1 MKKIMKQML
10 PVMAIIG
17 VTFIMSLFLY
27 HEVMKLE
34 KENCW
39 QLLEDSAKSVTK
51 EMQSDF
57 QNDVSTL
64 HLAADLLM
72 QKQDSNETNLDN
84 IMERFCEDTLF
95 SRIEVIYPD
104 SGIISSKEFTEIA
117 EKGEVMSPR
126 MEDPETGKKIVTY
139 YVPIEEDGAVMA
151 ILAGVIET
159 DTLTAKFQPSIYN
172 GNAVCCVIDSRDGDF
187 VMDQWHEDLENAY
200 SMPARKKLK
209 GYENVDLKEETKEQK
224 TGVIAFTSQTTGK
237 NLYMY
242 YMPLQFFDWELEVFV
257 PEDVAFERLI
267 YLRSVL
273 FLAGAVEM
281 LLLSVYFFWNLRGV
295 NKLTE
300 SKKETEEQ
308 LHISNTLIQC
318 VTALSSEKDIN
329 IAIQDLLQIITEYFQ
344 ADRTYIFFYDETRK
358 IFKNTYEYAKEG
370 VVPQKDTMP
379 EIPASVLSKG
389 IREFEISQVYYI
401 PDIEKEKGCES
412 YEILKGRGIQ
422 RLLAVPLRNDGYM
435 TGFVS
440 VDNPRASYD
449 DATLLSSIQ
458 FFILNSLSRKEQK
471 EQLQFMSYWDSLTT
485 LYNRNKYMQMV
496 TANKQ
501 KTLQNIGVAYM
512 DLNGLKEINDKY
524 GHEAG
529 DTLIRT
535 AAQII
540 RKIYPDCAYRIGGD
554 EFVVLVTDIESTVF
568 EEKIISLQEEMK
580 QQNVSISIGKRWEES
595 CDDLEGLLKEA
606 DQLMYLAKQ
615 KHYHTKRQMQG

>member
-17 VTFIMSLFLY
+17 VTFVMSLFLY

-57 QNDVSTL
+57 QKDVSTL
-64 HLAADLLM
+64 HLAADLLVR
-72 QKQDSNETNLDN
+72 KPDSDESNLDDV
-84 IMERFCEDTLF
+84 MGRFCEDTLF
-95 SRIEVIYPD
+95 SRIDVIYPD
-104 SGIISSKEFTEIA
+104 SEMISPEEFTAIAKNGEI
-117 EKGEVMSPR
+117 MSPR
-126 MEDPETGKKIVTY
+126 EEDPKTGKTIVTY
-139 YVPIEEDGAVMA
+139 YVPIEENGIVPA

-159 DTLTAKFQPSIYN
+159 DTLKEKFQPSIYN
-172 GNAVCCVIDSRDGDF
+172 GNAVCCVIDSRDGNF
-187 VMDQWHEDLENAY
+187 VMDQWHEELGNAY
-200 SMPARKKLK
+200 STPDRKKLK
-209 GYENVDLKEETKEQK
+209 GYEDVDLKKETKEEK
-224 TGVIAFTSQTTGK
+224 TGIIAFVSQTTGK

-242 YMPLQFFDWELEVFV
+242 YMPLQFFNWELEVFV
-257 PEDVAFERLI
+257 PGDVVFERLI
-267 YLRSVL
+267 YLRSLL
-273 FLAGAVEM
+273 FLAGAVEI
-281 LLLSVYFFWNLRGV
+281 LLLSIYFFWNLRGV

-318 VTALSSEKDIN
+318 VTVLSSEKDIN
-329 IAIQDLLQIITEYFQ
+329 IAIQDLLRIVTEYFQ

-358 IFKNTYEYAKEG
+358 IFKNTYEYAKDG

-379 EIPASVLSKG
+379 EIPVEVLSDG
-389 IREFEISQVYYI
+389 IREFETSQVYYI
-401 PDIEKEKGCES
+401 PDIEKEKGRAN

-422 RLLAVPLRNDGYM
+422 RLLAVPLCSDGRM

-440 VDNPRASYD
+440 VDNPRESYD

-458 FFILNSLSRKEQK
+458 FFVSNSLLRKEQK

-485 LYNRNKYMQMV
+485 LYNRNKYMQTV

-501 KTLQNIGVAYM
+501 KTVQNVGIAYM

-529 DTLIRT
+529 DALIRK

-540 RKIYPDCAYRIGGD
+540 RKVFSDCAYRIGGD
-554 EFVVLVTDIESTVF
+554 EFVVLVPEIESTVF
-568 EEKIISLQEEMK
+568 EEKITSLQEEMK
-580 QQNVSISIGKRWEES
+580 QQKVSISIGKRWEGS
-595 CDDLEGLLKEA
+595 CSDLEILLKEA

-615 KHYHTKRQMQG
+615 KHYQTKNQMEG